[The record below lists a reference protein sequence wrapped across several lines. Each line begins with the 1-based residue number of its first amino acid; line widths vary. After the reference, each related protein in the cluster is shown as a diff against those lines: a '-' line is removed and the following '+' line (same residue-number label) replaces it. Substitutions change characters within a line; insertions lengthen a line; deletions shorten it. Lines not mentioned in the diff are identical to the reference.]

1 MAQDFAVAFYTGSRW
16 RKCRAAYI
24 AKRIMIDGGLCERCH
39 EKQGSMVHHRIRL
52 TADNIGDDTISL
64 NHANL
69 MYECKD
75 CHDLEEGHGVN
86 PKITPRVVFDDN
98 GDAVGAI

>member
-1 MAQDFAVAFYTGSRW
+1 MAQDFAVSFYTGSRW

-39 EKQGSMVHHRIRL
+39 ERQGCMVHHRIRL

-69 MYECKD
+69 MYECRE
-75 CHDLEEGHGVN
+75 CHELEEGHGVN
-86 PKITPRVVFDDN
+86 PKLTSRVVFDEDGN
-98 GDAVGAI
+98 AVGAI